1 MPRDVALDEATLEA
15 LLEEHLPG
23 LGPQQRKW
31 ILDATA
37 VAAYHAELEFPV
49 VRLLMGDDAPQFK
62 YVTEDL
68 AACWVHDG
76 RHYKNLSP
84 VIAHHTRLLDEFST
98 RYWAF
103 YDELLVYRQQPTA
116 EEHARLTEAF
126 DELFS
131 TVTGYDALDER
142 IAKSKAKKGPLA
154 AGVAR
159 SETFAQR
166 IDGWMAGWASDDRF
180 W

>member
-1 MPRDVALDEATLEA
+1 MLHLPRDVPLDEATLEA

-23 LGPQQRKW
+23 LGPQQGKW

-49 VRLLMGDDAPQFK
+49 VRLLMGDGAPQFK

-76 RHYKNLSP
+76 RHYKKLSP
-84 VIAHHTRLLDEFST
+84 VIAHHARLLDEFST

-103 YDELLVYRQQPTA
+103 YDELLAYQQQPTA
-116 EEHARLTEAF
+116 
-126 DELFS
+126 
-131 TVTGYDALDER
+131 
-142 IAKSKAKKGPLA
+142 
-154 AGVAR
+154 
-159 SETFAQR
+159 
-166 IDGWMAGWASDDRF
+166 
-180 W
+180 